1 MDRKQKIG
9 IKIKEARTELGWSQ
23 RDLAK
28 LYGSSDVNI
37 SEMERGIIRI
47 SISDLERMA
56 HILGKS
62 FEWFMSD
69 KIEQPDR
76 PIEAISAELQ
86 QAIKRFEVRMIPIL
100 GHAQFSTTMD
110 IYSHVIPS
118 MQQKAAQSFDAAF
131 ESLYN
136 TDDTETKKEC

>member
-1 MDRKQKIG
+1 MDTRKLIG
-9 IKIKEARTELGWSQ
+9 QKIKEARDAAGWNQ
-23 RDLAK
+23 NELAK
-28 LYGSSDVNI
+28 RFGVSD
-37 SEMERGIIRI
+37 
-47 SISDLERMA
+47 A
-56 HILGKS
+56 HISRIENGQVGLEYDDILKFERILGRSK
-62 FEWFMSD
+62 EWLL
-69 KIEQPDR
+69 PD
-76 PIEAISAELQ
+76 SAPPERTAESILPELQ